1 MTMIVSSTF
10 AVAAVLAGWSGGQ
23 AQAGESPT
31 TKGAGAAKLLEIS
44 RPNAAPAERID
55 TSTFMSCPKC
65 KTEWSSRID
74 YTARGAN
81 KPTVWVAKHL
91 CEGCDTTIAVVGHGK
106 AKHDVVT
113 HKCSACG
120 APDAACCAT
129 SKGAGP
135 TPGMGKN

>member
-1 MTMIVSSTF
+1 M
-10 AVAAVLAGWSGGQ
+10 
-23 AQAGESPT
+23 
-31 TKGAGAAKLLEIS
+31 LEIN
-44 RPNAAPAERID
+44 RPDAAPAVQTD
-55 TSTFMSCPKC
+55 ASTPMSCPKC

-91 CEGCDTTIAVVGHGK
+91 CEGCDTTIGVVGHGK
-106 AKHDVVT
+106 SKHDVVT

-120 APDAACCAT
+120 APNAGCCAT

-135 TPGMGKN
+135 TKGMDKN